1 MSPHWGAALRLATL
15 RLAIAPEAF
24 WRLSLVE
31 WRALTEAPAAPI
43 LSRAALDALIA
54 RFPDTPAQEGE
65 TP

>member
-1 MSPHWGAALRLATL
+1 MNARWGAALRLATL
-15 RLAIAPEAF
+15 RLAITPEAF

-31 WRALTEAPAAPI
+31 WRAVTEAPAAPV

-54 RFPDTPAQEGE
+54 RFPDEE